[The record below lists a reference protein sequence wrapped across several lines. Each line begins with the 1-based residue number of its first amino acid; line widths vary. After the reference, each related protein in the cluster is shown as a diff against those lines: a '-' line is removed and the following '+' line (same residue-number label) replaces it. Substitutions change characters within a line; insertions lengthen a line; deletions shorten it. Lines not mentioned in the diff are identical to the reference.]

1 MLLIAS
7 EKSKRSRAVGN
18 VVREMSLSLT
28 IFASPATFLELMGGH
43 SRRLVLLSEKDVSD
57 SVVSALREA
66 EGSADIGV
74 IVAADRH
81 SPKDSKKIGPLEQL
95 AQLDN
100 LEWIDPVFDYDS
112 LSEAARSCRR
122 RMLRVSE
129 EDLEDALRERRFF
142 VQYQPKVER
151 VSSTEWRTREAEAL
165 VRWRHPEHGQVGPLE
180 FLPEIEEFG
189 MMGRLTDYVLE
200 EAAAQLVR
208 WKNKGL
214 DLSVCINLASS
225 QLDDEHLAARCVQ
238 IVGRFRLP
246 CSSFTFEVL
255 EQSLSAPDA
264 VHLGTLAAL
273 RKKGF
278 RLCLDGFR
286 VAAASLS
293 ALEQLPFDE
302 VKIHASAI
310 ARAQDDH
317 VRLKVLAAIIGL
329 AHNLEMTVCAEGVE
343 DIDTFE
349 FLKTIECDKMQGF
362 LISEA
367 VMPKLL
373 RKVYGPGSETDRV
386 A

>member
-1 MLLIAS
+1 
-7 EKSKRSRAVGN
+7 
-18 VVREMSLSLT
+18 
-28 IFASPATFLELMGGH
+28 
-43 SRRLVLLSEKDVSD
+43 
-57 SVVSALREA
+57 
-66 EGSADIGV
+66 
-74 IVAADRH
+74 
-81 SPKDSKKIGPLEQL
+81 
-95 AQLDN
+95 
-100 LEWIDPVFDYDS
+100 
-112 LSEAARSCRR
+112 
-122 RMLRVSE
+122 
-129 EDLEDALRERRFF
+129 
-142 VQYQPKVER
+142 
-151 VSSTEWRTREAEAL
+151 
-165 VRWRHPEHGQVGPLE
+165 
-180 FLPEIEEFG
+180 

-329 AHNLEMTVCAEGVE
+329 AHNLGMTVCAEGVE

-349 FLKTIECDKMQGF
+349 FLKTIECDKMQCRA
-362 LISEA
+362 S
-367 VMPKLL
+367 
-373 RKVYGPGSETDRV
+373 
-386 A
+386 